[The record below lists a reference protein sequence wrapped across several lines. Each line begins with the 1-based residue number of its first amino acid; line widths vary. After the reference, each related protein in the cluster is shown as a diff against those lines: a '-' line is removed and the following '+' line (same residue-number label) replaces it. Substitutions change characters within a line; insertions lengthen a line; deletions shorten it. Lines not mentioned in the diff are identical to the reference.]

1 MFPNK
6 EINTFDDTQ
15 KMKPIFE
22 IELLHDAVEFLEN
35 LDSKTREK
43 IFYNMRKAQ
52 FISDNELFKKLNE
65 NIWEFRTQYNSKSYR
80 FFAFWN
86 KRDGKETM
94 VVATH
99 GIMKKTQKTPIK
111 EIEKAETIRREYFQY
126 KTTRR

>member
-1 MFPNK
+1 
-6 EINTFDDTQ
+6 
-15 KMKPIFE
+15 MKPIFE

-52 FISDNELFKKLNE
+52 FISDSELFKKLNE
-65 NIWEFRTQYNSKSYR
+65 NIWEFRTLYNSKSYR

-99 GIMKKTQKTPIK
+99 GIMKKTQKTPLK
-111 EIEKAETIRREYFQY
+111 EIEKAEIIRREYFQY